1 MGGRKRNHC
10 LSTQHTSACFKPAL
24 SKDQRRRALKAH
36 VTTSTAIAAGEEMKK
51 LTCFPRTW
59 LSSPSLP
66 LGLAGGEGV
75 LPIKHHGQRGQE
87 TTTV

>member
-1 MGGRKRNHC
+1 M
-10 LSTQHTSACFKPAL
+10 QHKSACFERAL

-36 VTTSTAIAAGEEMKK
+36 VTASTVIAVDEEMKK
-51 LTCFPRTW
+51 FTYFPQTW

-75 LPIKHHGQRGQE
+75 LPIKHHGQWGQE